1 MRVLLSGWYRKL
13 RARPA
18 RREMWRSIVEHLI
31 EGHNLPDAQLS
42 AVLVC
47 ARAVHTTDQRSM
59 SERVND
65 IQATR
70 KPRDRF
76 VSLCC
81 IEFPLA

>member
-42 AVLVC
+42 AVLSMC
-47 ARAVHTTDQRSM
+47 SSRSHNR
-59 SERVND
+59 SEVD
-65 IQATR
+65 
-70 KPRDRF
+70 
-76 VSLCC
+76 
-81 IEFPLA
+81 E